1 MGSFQVLSRELI
13 IPLVLK
19 GISKGQ
25 GGTRSSGWGL
35 LKRAVIFGDAFDIV
49 HMFIY
54 TSTLDIDSRLV
65 YSDFDE

>member
-35 LKRAVIFGDAFDIV
+35 LKRAVIFGDASDIV